1 MPSAQASLHDLCP
14 ARRCLL
20 WRHVHYSLIIASLP
34 QSRGWWVYT
43 LLESSLL
50 QDRAWVQLLQQSTKT
65 LRVYSPAQCLQ
76 VVPPSYNLIWCTR
89 EHNTCLL

>member
-1 MPSAQASLHDLCP
+1 MTWVPH
-14 ARRCLL
+14 RRCLL

-50 QDRAWVQLLQQSTKT
+50 QDRAWVQLLQQSTNDIACVLSSAMLTGSSTK
-65 LRVYSPAQCLQ
+65 L
-76 VVPPSYNLIWCTR
+76 
-89 EHNTCLL
+89 